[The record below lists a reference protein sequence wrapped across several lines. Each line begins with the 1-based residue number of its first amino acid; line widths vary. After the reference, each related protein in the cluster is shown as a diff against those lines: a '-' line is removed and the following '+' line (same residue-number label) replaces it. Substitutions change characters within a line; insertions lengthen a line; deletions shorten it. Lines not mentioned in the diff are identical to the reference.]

1 MSQILPLIR
10 RIAENVKARYGDGRV
25 EKFFLFK
32 LAAKKFAIPAVDV
45 TEVVMPATVISI
57 PEKSDFLS
65 GVINIRGTVVP
76 LVNLRQRLNL
86 DEEIEDSDNSRLI
99 IFRLKSN
106 QYVAMLADQ
115 IEYRLRDGIMT
126 SLPPELENSDEEI
139 LRNVLIEDKKFHVFF
154 IDQWL
159 KNEEISILQNVI
171 ESF

>member
-1 MSQILPLIR
+1 
-10 RIAENVKARYGDGRV
+10 
-25 EKFFLFK
+25 
-32 LAAKKFAIPAVDV
+32 
-45 TEVVMPATVISI
+45 
-57 PEKSDFLS
+57 
-65 GVINIRGTVVP
+65 
-76 LVNLRQRLNL
+76 
-86 DEEIEDSDNSRLI
+86 
-99 IFRLKSN
+99 
-106 QYVAMLADQ
+106 VAMLADQ